1 VLWEVGAMGIKRQ
14 QSAKEPLNK
23 QHQNLNRKKRSSS
36 LELDFARDFAGFYGF
51 KWWAV

>member
-1 VLWEVGAMGIKRQ
+1 MGIKRQ